1 MKKYMK
7 FPMFK
12 KETEDKKY
20 HNDPFRAVNF
30 KRNEDGDLICPM
42 EKDFCF
48 LIEKMYEGI
57 SMAGKKKYIPVRTAV
72 GVLML
77 NNAKR
82 LTKIEVSG

>member
-1 MKKYMK
+1 
-7 FPMFK
+7 
-12 KETEDKKY
+12 
-20 HNDPFRAVNF
+20 
-30 KRNEDGDLICPM
+30 M